1 MSRDD
6 SISVPYDAWVLI
18 ADGEKALFLKNLTDA
33 QDPHLE
39 VVRKE
44 EQENPKDIDQSAN
57 RPGRMPD
64 NGPGQ
69 RSAMDDTD
77 WHQLAKDRFAGELA
91 EILYR
96 KAHQGA
102 FDRIVLV
109 APPHTLGE
117 LRREIHKEVAD
128 RVVAE
133 VPKTLTNHPVDQIET
148 LVAREIAA

>member
-1 MSRDD
+1 MTKLTNGT
-6 SISVPYDAWVLI
+6 WVLI
-18 ADGEKALFLKNLTDA
+18 ADGEKALFLVNQTDGEDPFLEVFREEA
-33 QDPHLE
+33 QDNPPN
-39 VVRKE
+39 R
-44 EQENPKDIDQSAN
+44 EQAAN
-57 RPGRMPD
+57 RRGRFND
-64 NGPGQ
+64 GPSVH
-69 RSAMDDTD
+69 RSAVQDTD

>member
-57 RPGRMPD
+57 RKSHRIGTIGLVD
-64 NGPGQ
+64 SHTNVGP
-69 RSAMDDTD
+69 
-77 WHQLAKDRFAGELA
+77 
-91 EILYR
+91 
-96 KAHQGA
+96 
-102 FDRIVLV
+102 
-109 APPHTLGE
+109 
-117 LRREIHKEVAD
+117 
-128 RVVAE
+128 
-133 VPKTLTNHPVDQIET
+133 LTNRPSRYSDMSRRLSGGNRLQT
-148 LVAREIAA
+148 GLARRCARSGCILGASGARGRRGTA

>member
-1 MSRDD
+1 MTKLTNGT
-6 SISVPYDAWVLI
+6 WVLI
-18 ADGEKALFLKNLTDA
+18 ADGEKALFLVNQTDGEDPFLEVFREEA
-33 QDPHLE
+33 QDNPPN
-39 VVRKE
+39 R
-44 EQENPKDIDQSAN
+44 EQAAN
-57 RPGRMPD
+57 RRGRFND
-64 NGPGQ
+64 GPSVH
-69 RSAMDDTD
+69 RSAVQDTD

-148 LVAREIAA
+148 LIAREIAA

>member
-1 MSRDD
+1 MTKLTNGT
-6 SISVPYDAWVLI
+6 WVLI
-18 ADGEKALFLKNLTDA
+18 ADGEKALFLVNHTDGEDPFLEVFREEA
-33 QDPHLE
+33 QDNPPNS
-39 VVRKE
+39 
-44 EQENPKDIDQSAN
+44 EQAAN
-57 RPGRMPD
+57 RRGRFND
-64 NGPGQ
+64 GPSVH
-69 RSAMDDTD
+69 RSAVQDTD

-148 LVAREIAA
+148 LIAREIAA